1 MYAFNITHL
10 RVIGCRAIMHIP
22 KEMGKALSSND
33 SEKNG
38 NEWRSFFFNRVWAL
52 VTLSAGRKA
61 IANKWVFNAK
71 VDEN

>member
-1 MYAFNITHL
+1 M
-10 RVIGCRAIMHIP
+10 
-22 KEMGKALSSND
+22 
-33 SEKNG
+33 SEDHFSLTEYKT
-38 NEWRSFFFNRVWAL
+38 WAL